1 MSVVCV
7 AALALQGALI
17 AKPIVGLIPKKW
29 FNRMQYWLTGYAAYK
44 LLSAGV
50 GGVIAGR

>member
-1 MSVVCV
+1 VCV

-50 GGVIAGR
+50 GGVVAGR